1 MLEHVDGS
9 LPQHFYARVADK
21 NPWKASVPIMFLRT
35 ARLQSRLVRGV
46 SSVGAPKL
54 SVLCFLGTTRTEG
67 PPFPTR
73 VGSRV
78 AAYCSS
84 LLKKQGHSVEVVDP
98 LELDLPLLRKPEF
111 AYRKGEQPRVLS
123 ELADAIR
130 SADAFVMIS
139 PEYNHTASP
148 ALLNTL
154 NHFGSSIFSF
164 KPSAICTYSQGQWGG
179 ARAAVSLRPILS
191 ELGCLP
197 VSAMIH
203 VPAAHTVFNDDGSLT
218 SEESN
223 WEQYF
228 MRTFSQME
236 WWASASKNHKLL
248 RDPFS
253 LSPALSRQPAQRNAP
268 K

>member
-1 MLEHVDGS
+1 MWQVLCRSTSIQRVCLCSGQE
-9 LPQHFYARVADK
+9 PQETV
-21 NPWKASVPIMFLRT
+21 VPIMFLRT
-35 ARLQSRLVRGV
+35 ARLQSRLVRGF
-46 SSVGAPKL
+46 SSVGAGKL

-84 LLKKQGHSVEVVDP
+84 LLKKQGHAVQVVDP

-111 AYRKGEQPRVLS
+111 AYRRGEQPRVLS
-123 ELADAIR
+123 ELGDAIR

-164 KPSAICTYSQGQWGG
+164 KPSAICT
-179 ARAAVSLRPILS
+179 
-191 ELGCLP
+191 
-197 VSAMIH
+197 
-203 VPAAHTVFNDDGSLT
+203 
-218 SEESN
+218 
-223 WEQYF
+223 
-228 MRTFSQME
+228 
-236 WWASASKNHKLL
+236 
-248 RDPFS
+248 
-253 LSPALSRQPAQRNAP
+253 
-268 K
+268 

>member
-1 MLEHVDGS
+1 M
-9 LPQHFYARVADK
+9 
-21 NPWKASVPIMFLRT
+21 
-35 ARLQSRLVRGV
+35 
-46 SSVGAPKL
+46 
-54 SVLCFLGTTRTEG
+54 LCFLGTTRTEG
-67 PPFPTR
+67 PPFPAR

-78 AAYCSS
+78 ASFCTS
-84 LLKKQGHSVEVVDP
+84 LLKKQGHAAKVVDP
-98 LELDLPLLRKPEF
+98 LVLDLPLLRKPEF
-111 AYRKGEQPRVLS
+111 AYKRGEAPKQLS

-130 SADAFVMIS
+130 AADAFVMIS
-139 PEYNHTASP
+139 PEYNHAASP

-154 NHFGSSIFSF
+154 NHFGSSIFSY

-179 ARAAVSLRPILS
+179 ARAAVTLRPILS

-203 VPAAHTVFNDDGSLT
+203 VPAAHTVFDEGGHLVN
-218 SEESN
+218 EETD

-236 WWASASKNHKLL
+236 WWALAAKRHKLVK
-248 RDPFS
+248 DPFK
-253 LSPALSRQPAQRNAP
+253 LSPALTNKPSQRNAP